1 MYEELIKRLREYAT
15 EDQWVQTRI
24 GDTFVE
30 AADAIE
36 ELNRENKEI
45 MFRAN
50 QLEAMNDSL
59 IKDDEEQAKDVGY
72 WAGRRDY
79 EPKWIPVTERLP
91 DNDCNC
97 IVFSDGYVKE
107 AHFYYGKFYD
117 PIEDYMRYKATHW
130 MPLPSPPV
138 EE

>member
-1 MYEELIKRLREYAT
+1 MYEELRGDLAAWAT
-15 EDQWVQTRI
+15 HFHFNDETSLLLCK
-24 GDTFVE
+24 

-36 ELNRENKEI
+36 ELQKQLREEKVDNVNLTGWL
-45 MFRAN
+45 A
-50 QLEAMNDSL
+50 
-59 IKDDEEQAKDVGY
+59 EEHAKHL
-72 WAGRRDY
+72 
-79 EPKWIPVTERLP
+79 WIPVTERLP

>member
-36 ELNRENKEI
+36 ELSRENKEI

-59 IKDDEEQAKDVGY
+59 KEE
-72 WAGRRDY
+72 
-79 EPKWIPVTERLP
+79 T
-91 DNDCNC
+91 
-97 IVFSDGYVKE
+97 
-107 AHFYYGKFYD
+107 
-117 PIEDYMRYKATHW
+117 T
-130 MPLPSPPV
+130 
-138 EE
+138 